1 MTKKKSI
8 QNIPYV
14 ELSDEDLYAQQADDH
29 LVNSATVGNRR
40 LDQLKDAETQL
51 KQLRKLRKAAS
62 FDELLEYIETT
73 PLSPM
78 LTWLLIESASTSAQ
92 KGGVAKSDK
101 YVVLKARVLAAWE
114 VANKSKGME
123 AFARYWEYKLRE
135 EQKLDKTKLTVSWH
149 QIAKKW
155 LPESKKGRDGR

>member
-8 QNIPYV
+8 RNIPYA
-14 ELSDEDLYAQQADDH
+14 ELSDEDLYAHQAGDH
-29 LVNSATVGNRR
+29 LVNSAAVGNRR

-101 YVVLKARVLAAWE
+101 YVALKARVLAAWE
-114 VANKSKGME
+114 VANKSKGKE
-123 AFARYWEYKLRE
+123 AFARHWEYKLRE
-135 EQKLDKTKLTVSWH
+135 EHKLDKTKLTVTWH

-155 LPESKKGRDGR
+155 LPKNEKGRDGR